1 MKGYDSFEIAMLIKE
16 IYSNT
21 IGIVSESL
29 KESGLTH
36 QQIMIIKLIAHRGQ
50 VTVSKL
56 CEEMSLAKGTVSG
69 IVSRMESMGYIKK
82 IKNDED
88 KRNTYITF
96 SYKGEEFSKE
106 FRKTINDSFDNI
118 FKNFTEDEIMELKK
132 NLIYLRDKIKMN

>member
-1 MKGYDSFEIAMLIKE
+1 MKEYDSFEIAMLIKE

-21 IGIVSESL
+21 MGIVSESL

-36 QQIMIIKLIAHRGQ
+36 QQIMIIKLIAHKGQ

-96 SYKGEEFSKE
+96 SYKGEEFAKE

-132 NLIYLRDKIKMN
+132 TLIYLRDKIKMN

>member
-21 IGIVSESL
+21 MGIVSESL

-96 SYKGEEFSKE
+96 SYKGEEFAKE

>member
-21 IGIVSESL
+21 MGIVSENL

-96 SYKGEEFSKE
+96 SYKGEEFAKE

>member
-1 MKGYDSFEIAMLIKE
+1 
-16 IYSNT
+16 
-21 IGIVSESL
+21 
-29 KESGLTH
+29 
-36 QQIMIIKLIAHRGQ
+36 
-50 VTVSKL
+50 
-56 CEEMSLAKGTVSG
+56 
-69 IVSRMESMGYIKK
+69 MESMGYIKK

-96 SYKGEEFSKE
+96 SDKGEEFAKE

>member
-21 IGIVSESL
+21 MGIVSESL

-82 IKNDED
+82 VKNDED

-96 SYKGEEFSKE
+96 SHKGEEFAKE
-106 FRKTINDSFDNI
+106 FIKTINDSFDNI
-118 FKNFTEDEIMELKK
+118 FKNFTEDEIIELKR
-132 NLIYLRDKIKMN
+132 NLICLRDKIKMN

>member
-1 MKGYDSFEIAMLIKE
+1 MKCYDSFEIAMLIKE

-21 IGIVSESL
+21 MGIVSESL

-96 SYKGEEFSKE
+96 SYKGEEFAKE

>member
-1 MKGYDSFEIAMLIKE
+1 MKSYDSFEIAMLIKE

-21 IGIVSESL
+21 MGIVSESL

-82 IKNDED
+82 VKNEED

-96 SYKGEEFSKE
+96 SYKGEEFAKE

>member
-21 IGIVSESL
+21 MGIVSESL

-82 IKNDED
+82 NKNDED

-96 SYKGEEFSKE
+96 SYKGEEFAKE

>member
-21 IGIVSESL
+21 MGIVSESL

-96 SYKGEEFSKE
+96 SDKGEEFAKE

-118 FKNFTEDEIMELKK
+118 FKNFTEEEIIELKK
-132 NLIYLRDKIKMN
+132 NLTYLRDKIKMN

>member
-1 MKGYDSFEIAMLIKE
+1 MKSYDSFEIAMLIKE

-21 IGIVSESL
+21 MGIVSESL

-96 SYKGEEFSKE
+96 SYKGEEFAKE

>member
-1 MKGYDSFEIAMLIKE
+1 MKDYDSFEIAMLIKE

-21 IGIVSESL
+21 MGIVSESL

-96 SYKGEEFSKE
+96 SYKGEEFAKE

>member
-21 IGIVSESL
+21 MGIVSESL

-50 VTVSKL
+50 VTVSNL
-56 CEEMSLAKGTVSG
+56 CEEMSLAKGTVSR
-69 IVSRMESMGYIKK
+69 IVSRTESMGYIKK

-96 SYKGEEFSKE
+96 SYKGEEFAKE

-118 FKNFTEDEIMELKK
+118 FKNFTEEEVIELKK
-132 NLIYLRDKIKMN
+132 NLTYLRDKIKMN

>member
-21 IGIVSESL
+21 MGIVSESL

-69 IVSRMESMGYIKK
+69 IVSRMESMGYSKK

-96 SYKGEEFSKE
+96 SYKGEEFAKE

-118 FKNFTEDEIMELKK
+118 FKNFTEEEVIELKK
-132 NLIYLRDKIKMN
+132 NLTYLRDKIKMN

>member
-1 MKGYDSFEIAMLIKE
+1 MKDYDSFEIAMLIKE

-21 IGIVSESL
+21 MGIVSESL

-96 SYKGEEFSKE
+96 SYKGEEFAKE
-106 FRKTINDSFDNI
+106 FRKTINDGFDNI
-118 FKNFTEDEIMELKK
+118 FKNFTEDEIIELKK